1 MSERPSRPEPQWL
14 NGDPGAGWQGR
25 IGRTLAESEPWWP
38 PRRTARK
45 GAPNVIVIL
54 LDDVGFS
61 DFGCYGGEIRTP
73 NIDALAAGG
82 LRFTGYTTVPMCAP
96 ARAALL
102 TGKDPH
108 SVGCGWLTHASPG
121 YPGFQAAEISR
132 DAPTMAEL
140 LRSGGWSTYAVGKWH
155 NTPDYQVQAAGERA
169 SWPLQRGFDRFYGFM
184 GAETNFFSPGHLIE
198 GNDFVV
204 RDAYPDD
211 YFSSDDW
218 TDRAIGWLRSHRSAD
233 TDKPF
238 FLWLA
243 HNAPHVPLQ
252 ARAADVER
260 YRGVYDR
267 GWDALRAERFARQ
280 RELGVVPSD
289 WRLPGLSPGVP
300 AWDATDPTRRE
311 VMAHYM
317 ALYAAMIDNVD
328 QNLGRLIACL
338 REIGALDDTLIL
350 LTSDNGASSIGGPE
364 GTANIFEKRMTRTED
379 PALAPRMLKA
389 GALGGIDSYAAYPVG
404 WGNASNTPFRFFKR
418 TPMNGGIRVPM
429 IVSWPAR
436 VADPGAIRRDWIH
449 VTDTVPT
456 LLEITGLDYPAQHQ
470 GYRTRTLDGVSWAP
484 MLDGPAARSPRSAQ
498 GLAQHY
504 ELEGNRGFIRG
515 RWKIVSLQ
523 PAATKVDLDNWMLF
537 DLQADPTEID
547 DLAKTH
553 PEVLREMI
561 DAFEARAKDAYLYPL
576 DNRDNRRVLALP
588 PFLEEAASRPRT
600 FHGGGETAASATVSL
615 LIADRDFTL
624 SCAFEGGE
632 GDEGVLW
639 AIGDSFAGLAMF
651 VMDRQLQLVF
661 RRGIEVEVAIAV
673 PIAAGAHEVVVR
685 HRALGQR
692 RGSATLTLDG
702 VPLEGALDTTPTLVR
717 LGGEGLDIGLDRR
730 RKVSTRYAARGVF
743 AWPGR
748 VHFVRIE
755 PGPMAPGSIAN
766 RPELLAQQAD

>member
-1 MSERPSRPEPQWL
+1 MNDVPVRPEPQWL
-14 NGDPGAGWQGR
+14 SGDPGDGWQGR
-25 IGRTLAESEPWWP
+25 MGRTLAESTPWWP
-38 PRRTARK
+38 PRRTAPA

-132 DAPTMAEL
+132 DAPTLAEL
-140 LRSGGWSTYAVGKWH
+140 LRAGGWSTYAVGKWH
-155 NTPDYQVQAAGERA
+155 NTPDHQVQAAGERA

-218 TDRAIGWLRSHRSAD
+218 TDRAIAWLRSHRSAD

-252 ARAADVER
+252 ARPTDVAR

-267 GWDALRAERFARQ
+267 GWDALREQRFARQ
-280 RELGVVPSD
+280 RELGVVPAD
-289 WRLPGLSPGVP
+289 WRLPGLTPGVP
-300 AWDATDPTRRE
+300 AWAATDPARRE

-328 QNLGRLIACL
+328 QNLGRLLGCL
-338 REIGALDDTLIL
+338 REIGALENTLIL
-350 LTSDNGASSIGGPE
+350 ITSDNGASSIGGPD
-364 GTANIFEKRMTRTED
+364 GTANIFEKRLTRTED
-379 PALAPRMLKA
+379 PALAQRMLAA
-389 GALGGIDSYAAYPVG
+389 GALGGIDSYPAYPVG

-429 IVSWPAR
+429 VLSWPAR
-436 VADPGAIRRDWIH
+436 VPDPGAIRRDWIH

-456 LLEITGLDYPAQHQ
+456 VLDLVGLTYPAQHQ

-484 MLDGPAARSPRSAQ
+484 MIDRPAERSPRAARS
-498 GLAQHY
+498 LAQHY

-523 PAATKVDLDNWMLF
+523 PAGAKIDLGNWMLF
-537 DLQADPTEID
+537 DLQTDPTEID
-547 DLAKTH
+547 DLAASH
-553 PEVLREMI
+553 PEVLREMVE
-561 DAFEARAKDAYLYPL
+561 AFEARARDAYLYPL

-588 PFLEEAASRPRT
+588 PFLAQAASRSRT
-600 FHGGGETAASATVSL
+600 FHGGGETAASAAVSL
-615 LIADRDFTL
+615 LIADRDFALT
-624 SCAFEGGE
+624 CAFEGAA

-651 VMDRQLQLVF
+651 VMDGRLQLVF
-661 RRGIEVEVAIAV
+661 RRGIEVEVTLAA
-673 PIAAGAHEVVVR
+673 PIGGGAHEAVVR

-692 RGSATLTLDG
+692 RGVATLTLDG
-702 VPLEGALDTTPTLVR
+702 MPIDGELQTTPTLVR

-730 RKVSTRYAARGVF
+730 RKVSTRYAARGTF

-748 VHFVRIE
+748 VAFVRID

-766 RPELLAQQAD
+766 RPEHQAQAD